1 MKSGIPFKGPPLP
14 TPKPEFVY
22 VCHRYQHQ
30 HVIQAPR
37 TPPKPCIIYHRFIH
51 LLASVIRVRIGP
63 PPCRSLLRRLSPVW
77 VPLLS
82 CLSHFRHLGAKP
94 KPSLYTQSQTPTVA
108 ASTTTYSEGCRVDC
122 CRQGCCCVGWCCEGC
137 CWVEACR

>member
-1 MKSGIPFKGPPLP
+1 MTPLWNLVYLPTPYLP
-14 TPKPEFVY
+14 TPKPYLFTPSLTTTTP
-22 VCHRYQHQ
+22 
-30 HVIQAPR
+30 IQAPR
-37 TPPKPCIIYHRFIH
+37 TQPKPRITDHRCIH
-51 LLASVIRVRIGP
+51 LLASVIRLRIGP

-122 CRQGCCCVGWCCEGC
+122 CREGCCCMG
-137 CWVEACR
+137 